1 MSLIFLT
8 IVFLVVGQVIVS
20 NKLSTSGMVLD
31 NLSRETAVLAEKNA
45 VLKTELASASSL
57 THLSQ
62 KAKEKGF
69 IKDSSPLVLVAGQT
83 FALK

>member
-1 MSLIFLT
+1 MIISLC
-8 IVFLVVGQVIVS
+8 VGQVIVS
-20 NKLSTSGMVLD
+20 NKLSTSGSVLD
-31 NLSRETAVLAEKNA
+31 SLRHDATRFQEENA

-57 THLSQ
+57 TNLSQ

>member
-1 MSLIFLT
+1 M
-8 IVFLVVGQVIVS
+8 VVGQVIVS
-20 NKLSTSGMVLD
+20 NKLSTSGTVLD
-31 NLSRETAVLAEKNA
+31 NLSRETAILAEENA

-57 THLSQ
+57 TNLSQ